1 LLHEI
6 LIIKSNLKNMKKS
19 ILILITFV
27 AVVAV
32 VSTGCKREGCTDP
45 LANNYDEKAKDDD
58 GSCSYDPITMDH
70 NDWKG
75 DITAEI
81 TLDASKVWKL
91 SGLIKV
97 KDGGKLTIPAGTKI
111 EGVGGTSSAI
121 IVEQGGK
128 IFVNGT
134 AAAPVVM
141 TSGLATKARG
151 DWGGLVICGKA
162 PCNSGGGMSEVGD
175 VPYGG
180 TIANDNSG
188 TIRYLRIEYSGAA
201 FNSEKEYNGF
211 SLFGVGNGTTVEYV
225 QIYQCADDPI
235 EFYGGTVHA
244 NYIVSV
250 NGEDDMFDWT
260 EGWTGGGQYWYG
272 VITEPGIG
280 NRGFEADNWET
291 DNNATPYANPTISNV
306 TLIGNNLGGN
316 EPQGME
322 LRRGTKGII
331 DNVVLKNWKIGV
343 RVSGTDSQGFLNG
356 DLKVTNV
363 RFIDCETNI
372 SVGTGDPAGITE
384 NPAATGAGNADGI
397 PTWAQGWTVGL

>member
-6 LIIKSNLKNMKKS
+6 LIIKSKLKIMKKS

-27 AVVAV
+27 ALVAV

-58 GSCSYDPITMDH
+58 GSCLYDAITMDH

-91 SGLIKV
+91 TGLIKV

-211 SLFGVGNGTTVEYV
+211 SLFGVGSGTTIEYV
-225 QIYQCADDPI
+225 QIYENADDGI
-235 EFYGGTVHA
+235 EFYGGTVVA
-244 NYIVSV
+244 NYIIVKNV
-250 NGEDDMFDWT
+250 EDDMFDWT
-260 EGWTGGGQYWYG
+260 EGWTGGGQNWL
-272 VITEPGIG
+272 GINAAGYG
-280 NRGFEADNWET
+280 NRGIEADNWET
-291 DNNATPYANPTISNV
+291 DNNATPYSKPTITNL
-306 TLIGNNLGGN
+306 TLIGSGDQGN

-331 DNVVLKNWKIGV
+331 DNVVLKDWKIGI

-363 RFIDCETNI
+363 RFINCDTNI
-372 SVGTGDPAGITE
+372 NVGTGDANGITE

-397 PTWAQGWTVGL
+397 PAWAQGWTIGL